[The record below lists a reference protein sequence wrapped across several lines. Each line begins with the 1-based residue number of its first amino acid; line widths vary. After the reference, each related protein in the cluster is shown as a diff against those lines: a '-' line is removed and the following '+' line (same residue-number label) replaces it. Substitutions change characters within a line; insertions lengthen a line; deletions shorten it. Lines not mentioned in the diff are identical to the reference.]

1 MTVIP
6 VKKLE
11 KIVGKACLE
20 WLKPLG
26 FVLEEN
32 GGCGRWEN
40 DIYTYIGCVVVR
52 VGGVNRIEPFGQ
64 MGFKDNQAIYQNFM
78 LDKTLPIP
86 DISVNLQ
93 AAYGN
98 FMRDWNAYIL
108 CQHEEEV
115 EATLVKLKAFI
126 FDKLY
131 PTLMRYTEPKLLLD
145 LYIKHDETNKA
156 NFDLPVFKGYSS
168 ALTALIIARLHA
180 PEHYETLKKR
190 YEPIFERLLV
200 PEYKERSANL
210 IAYLD
215 QNELTPLA

>member
-6 VKKLE
+6 LKKLE
-11 KIVGKACLE
+11 KIVGKACFE
-20 WLKPLG
+20 WLKPLN
-26 FVLEEN
+26 FVLEDN
-32 GGCGRWEN
+32 GGCGRWDN
-40 DIYTYIGCVVVR
+40 DIYTYVGCVVDR
-52 VGGVNRIEPFGQ
+52 VGGINRIKPFGQ
-64 MGFKDNQAIYQNFM
+64 MGFMHIKKIYSHFM
-78 LDKTLPIP
+78 TDDPAESNKIA
-86 DISVNLQ
+86 VQLQ

-98 FMRDWNAYIL
+98 FMRDWNTYIL

-115 EATLVKLKAFI
+115 EAMLVKLKAFI

-168 ALTALIIARLHA
+168 ALSALIIARLHA

-190 YEPIFERLLV
+190 YQPIFDRLLV

-215 QNELTPLA
+215 QKELTPL

>member
-6 VKKLE
+6 LKKLE
-11 KIVGKACLE
+11 KIVTKALLE
-20 WLKPLG
+20 WLAPLG
-26 FVLEEN
+26 FSARDSGSCE
-32 GGCGRWEN
+32 RWQS
-40 DIYTYIGCVVVR
+40 DIYTYIGCVVNR
-52 VGGVNRIEPFGQ
+52 VGGINRIDPFGQ
-64 MGFKDNQAIYQNFM
+64 MGFAHTQKIYSHFM
-78 LDKTLPIP
+78 SDDPAESNKIAV
-86 DISVNLQ
+86 DLQ

-98 FMRDWNAYIL
+98 FMRDWNTYIL

-115 EATLVKLKAFI
+115 EAMLVKLKTFI

-156 NFDLPVFKGYSS
+156 NFDLPIFKGYSS
-168 ALTALIIARLHA
+168 ALTALIIARLHS

-190 YEPIFERLLV
+190 YQPIFDRLLV
-200 PEYKERSANL
+200 PEYKERSAKL

-215 QNELTPLA
+215 QTELTPL